1 MRDAL
6 QEFRDAMHRAGAKSI
21 PPSLQTILGQ
31 PVLQWRWAAA
41 AMVAIGLGAIPVYR
55 DAQAKQQAAEEA
67 MADSRLMEQVN
78 NAIERSVP
86 VALSALMGN

>member
-1 MRDAL
+1 
-6 QEFRDAMHRAGAKSI
+6 
-21 PPSLQTILGQ
+21 
-31 PVLQWRWAAA
+31 
-41 AMVAIGLGAIPVYR
+41 
-55 DAQAKQQAAEEA
+55 